1 MTNQERLKPEI
12 QEEMWE
18 RKIRLQQARQKPAQE
33 QLEPIQV
40 GQPVLV
46 RDWFFKK
53 TQWNRGQCVS
63 DRSYIV
69 EVDGHIL
76 RRNSVSEAL

>member
-46 RDWFFKK
+46 QDWLFKK
-53 TQWNRGQCVS
+53 TQWNRGRCVS
-63 DRSYIV
+63 DRSYTV